1 MKTNPLQ
8 KSEQLL
14 SHFPSVALGLSKA
27 FPLKRLLG
35 KKYAGYA
42 KRFDETDPWPYLK
55 KITDFARKEV
65 PFYRRQNYGEINSIE
80 DFENTW
86 GFIDKSHL
94 RNRRDQFLSSRFR
107 PHLYE
112 MITTSGS
119 TGEPSVFYLPRNRFY
134 KEWAYV
140 HKAWSRRGFD
150 LQLRG
155 VLRNHR
161 LPENLTA
168 WVRIPRKEIIFDAYR
183 NKEDY
188 YNKIY
193 GFLKKHNIAFF
204 QSYPHLAHNFFKFI
218 DKNHLSYNFIRGVFL
233 SSERFTPEQRRLLV
247 DRMNLPV
254 VSIYG
259 LSEQL
264 VFAVDFD
271 GSGRYHVIESYG
283 YLELVDATGK
293 VIKEPGIQGEII
305 ATGFDNFGM
314 PLIRFRTGDIS
325 EYESVYPQRVLK
337 GILGRTGQYVY
348 NKDGSGV
355 SVTSLNMHGDLL
367 DYIEGIQ
374 YVQNQP
380 GEVEIRIVP
389 KDNLPEHIEQ
399 RMMNY
404 FKERFKDDMI
414 IHLKKVQ
421 YLEISKSGK
430 LLPLISNVKQ
440 PGN

>member
-1 MKTNPLQ
+1 MIMHPPQ
-8 KSEQLL
+8 KAEQFL
-14 SHFPSVALGLSKA
+14 SRFPSMALGISKA
-27 FPLKRLLG
+27 FPLKTLLG
-35 KKYAGYA
+35 RKYLHFA

-55 KITDFARKEV
+55 EITDFARKEV
-65 PFYRRQNYGEINSIE
+65 PFYRQQNYDEINSIE

-107 PHLYE
+107 PHLYQ

-140 HKAWSRRGFD
+140 HRAWKTRGFD
-150 LQLRG
+150 FQLRG

-161 LPENLTA
+161 LPEQLTA
-168 WVRIPRKEIIFDAYR
+168 WIKIPRKEIVFDAYR
-183 NKEDY
+183 NREDY
-188 YNKIY
+188 YDKIY
-193 GFLKKHNIAFF
+193 RFLKKHNIRFF
-204 QSYPHLAHNFFKFI
+204 QSYPHLAHDFFKYIRKHHLNYDFI
-218 DKNHLSYNFIRGVFL
+218 HGVFL
-233 SSERFTPEQRRLLV
+233 SSERFTPEQRRLLI
-247 DRMNLPV
+247 DGMNLPV

-283 YLELVDATGK
+283 YLELVDDAGN
-293 VIKEPGIQGEII
+293 VIKEPGKQGEII

-325 EYESVYPQRVLK
+325 EYESVYPRRILK

-355 SVTSLNMHGDLL
+355 SITSLNMHGDLL
-367 DYIEGIQ
+367 DFIEGIQ

-380 GEVEIRIVP
+380 GKVEIRIVP
-389 KDNLPEHIEQ
+389 KEKLPPNIER
-399 RMMNY
+399 RMLNY
-404 FKERFKDDMI
+404 FKARFKDDMQI
-414 IHLKKVQ
+414 RLKSVQ
-421 YLEISKSGK
+421 QLEISKSGK
-430 LLPLISNVKQ
+430 LLPLISQVNISRD
-440 PGN
+440 